1 MDGFAAALSQLDE
14 VILLPIYP
22 AREMPI
28 EGVTSETLAQ
38 KINSMYPVRVVQK
51 NDLTAYVCE
60 RVRTCGEATVMTLG
74 AGDIDRLTADLT
86 ANLTRL

>member
-38 KINSMYPVRVVQK
+38 KI
-51 NDLTAYVCE
+51 TVC
-60 RVRTCGEATVMTLG
+60 TLF
-74 AGDIDRLTADLT
+74 ALC
-86 ANLTRL
+86 